1 MSSKNGRATLPTPS
15 PSFSFWHTEP
25 SPLLLG
31 HRSTR
36 DLPPYADVVIV
47 GSGITGAAAAY
58 HLTHDARAKGMSVL
72 MLEAREACWGATGRN
87 GGHCQPLLLSHPCT
101 LSIPLFE
108 LSNYRAIQS
117 LIAAHAIDCE
127 FVVQPSV
134 RAFYSV
140 ALFAAAEANIAI
152 LIETAP
158 HLAALLTVV
167 RDRPTLER
175 LRVPNAVG
183 AVVSQ
188 PAARLWPYKLVA
200 RVLGDLL
207 TAPAATDSTPSFNLQ
222 TQTPVTWLAAIP
234 LSSSAPAASVPA
246 SSSRATPAPAP
257 RWELQTPRGSLRA
270 RSVILATNAYT
281 SHLLPAFADLIV
293 PVRGQMS
300 ALLPPKRPIS
310 SPLRGL
316 RHSYGFLGAQ
326 PGQHDYLVERDE
338 NEDEETEDY
347 LIQRSETP
355 QADEGGDDSGGKGE
369 EGGGVGLSGIPR
381 PGNGTA
387 PGGGELLFG
396 GGRSEGPS
404 IGLCDD
410 GVVDERVARYL
421 RRALPRLMGAEAGGP
436 GTGTERT
443 QEGTEELEAT
453 HEWTGIMGYSRDG
466 LPWVGAVPA
475 SLAPPL
481 PVPSS
486 PPLPTSTSPPNT
498 NSPPTATNTHELKP
512 DERSAMAD
520 GLYISAGYTGHGMP
534 NAWLCGKAV
543 VRMLL
548 AADASV
554 GNTRAKDRVGD
565 GAGEEMD
572 DALPPAYAVTEE
584 RARRA
589 RMRPGVGM
597 LGTGVEAARSV

>member
-1 MSSKNGRATLPTPS
+1 MSPKNGRATLPTPN

-25 SPLLLG
+25 SPLLLR

-58 HLTHDARAKGMSVL
+58 HLAHDERAKGMSVL

-87 GGHCQPLLLSHPCT
+87 GGHCQPLLLSHPT
-101 LSIPLFE
+101 TPSIPLFE

-158 HLAALLTVV
+158 HLAALLSVV

-207 TAPAATDSTPSFNLQ
+207 TAPTATDSTPSFNLQ

-246 SSSRATPAPAP
+246 SPSRATPAPAP
-257 RWELQTPRGSLRA
+257 RWELQTPRGALRA

-281 SHLLPAFADLIV
+281 SHLLPTFADLIV

-300 ALLPPKRPIS
+300 ALLPPRDPTP

-338 NEDEETEDY
+338 DEDEEREDY
-347 LIQRSETP
+347 LIQR
-355 QADEGGDDSGGKGE
+355 GGKGG
-369 EGGGVGLSGIPR
+369 EGARGGLSGIAR
-381 PGNGTA
+381 PGNGRA

-410 GVVDERVARYL
+410 GVADERVARYL
-421 RRALPRLMGAEAGGP
+421 RRALLRLMGAEKGGQ
-436 GTGTERT
+436 GMERE
-443 QEGTEELEAT
+443 QGGTEELEAT

-475 SLAPPL
+475 SLAPP
-481 PVPSS
+481 PPPASSS
-486 PPLPTSTSPPNT
+486 PPLPTSSSLPNA
-498 NSPPTATNTHELKP
+498 NSPPPTTTNTHEPKSE
-512 DERSAMAD
+512 ERSAIAG

-543 VRMLL
+543 VEMLL

-554 GNTRAKDRVGD
+554 GNTRAQDRVGDTVGD
-565 GAGEEMD
+565 GAGEERD
-572 DALPPAYAVTEE
+572 DALPAAYAVTEE
-584 RARRA
+584 RVRRA
-589 RMRPGVGM
+589 RMRLGVGM
-597 LGTGVEAARSV
+597 LGTGVEAAGAV

>member
-234 LSSSAPAASVPA
+234 LSSSAPAAS
-246 SSSRATPAPAP
+246 
-257 RWELQTPRGSLRA
+257 LQTPRGSLRA

-347 LIQRSETP
+347 LIQP
-355 QADEGGDDSGGKGE
+355 
-369 EGGGVGLSGIPR
+369 
-381 PGNGTA
+381 

-466 LPWVGAVPA
+466 LPWVGA
-475 SLAPPL
+475 
-481 PVPSS
+481 
-486 PPLPTSTSPPNT
+486 
-498 NSPPTATNTHELKP
+498 
-512 DERSAMAD
+512 RSAMAD